1 MEIIESPNTW
11 ILVAFLFFFGLFGR
25 KAYAKITELLDAR
38 ASKIKTELETATQL
52 RDEAQ
57 AVLADYER
65 KRQSAEEEAKQMVEH
80 ARVEAERQA
89 EIAREA
95 LEESMKR
102 RTEMA
107 MQRIARAEEDAMRE
121 VRQTAASLAIQAAGK
136 LIRDNIDDAR
146 ADKMVE
152 ESIEQVRAKLH

>member
-1 MEIIESPNTW
+1 MAEFIASPNTW
-11 ILVAFLFFFGLFGR
+11 ILVAFIFFVGLFGR
-25 KAYAKITELLDAR
+25 KAYAAIGKILDAR
-38 ASKIKTELETATQL
+38 ADKIRSELENATHL
-52 RDEAQ
+52 REEAQ

-65 KRQSAEEEAKQMVEH
+65 KRQAAEEEAEQMVEH

-89 EIAREA
+89 AAALVA

-121 VRQTAASLAIQAAGK
+121 EIGRASC
-136 LIRDNIDDAR
+136 RER
-146 ADKMVE
+146 V
-152 ESIEQVRAKLH
+152 